1 VKISKVLNYYNRKI
15 VILKAAKLQS
25 DGSRWLHCTPLT
37 IRILYYIND
46 VDRLIAILNYT
57 HT

>member
-25 DGSRWLHCTPLT
+25 DGSR
-37 IRILYYIND
+37 
-46 VDRLIAILNYT
+46 
-57 HT
+57 